1 MGKLEEVGELV
12 GFVHR
17 YGTDD
22 YSIWAVE
29 LSDADRDAINSI
41 LEKYQN
47 DGVSIRGNSQ
57 MTLSEAF

>member
-1 MGKLEEVGELV
+1 MGELKEPGELV

-22 YSIWAVE
+22 YSICAVE

-41 LEKYQN
+41 LKKYQN
-47 DGVSIRGNSQ
+47 DGVSVRGNSQ
-57 MTLSEAF
+57 ITLSEVF